1 MDRPLRL
8 FIWTIKTFSWPDFSE
23 NLIKI
28 NHIQK
33 LSINLV
39 RINKRASYFKPGN
52 KAKIPHPMD
61 INCEFR

>member
-28 NHIQK
+28 NHIQIK
-33 LSINLV
+33 KI
-39 RINKRASYFKPGN
+39 INKFSSN
-52 KAKIPHPMD
+52 
-61 INCEFR
+61 